1 MKIEIPDNIA
11 NWMFAFIYIEICAII
26 CTLLGWGI
34 GELLIKI
41 TG

>member
-11 NWMFAFIYIEICAII
+11 NWMFALMYIEVCAII
-26 CTLLGWGI
+26 GALLGWGI
-34 GELLIKI
+34 GKLVIKI

>member
-1 MKIEIPDNIA
+1 MKIEIPDGIA
-11 NWMFAFIYIEICAII
+11 KGIFALMYIEVCAII
-26 CTLLGWGI
+26 GALLGWGI